1 VIGTPLYS
9 TAITC
14 VSQFETQVIL
24 PSLGRWTQWSACSA
38 TDSSGVQ
45 LREFRCNYGP
55 GSCTPLPALT
65 RSCQATPYSIPDT
78 ANNYQEGLFHGRK
91 NEVAL
96 VKHNFKELL
105 VSSEIECALYCL
117 RMPECSSINVGM
129 EQDSKHGLLVC
140 QLNNATLDSESEDF
154 ISIDGFNYYSVTS
167 RQSGD

>member
-1 VIGTPLYS
+1 M
-9 TAITC
+9 
-14 VSQFETQVIL
+14 
-24 PSLGRWTQWSACSA
+24 
-38 TDSSGVQ
+38 
-45 LREFRCNYGP
+45 
-55 GSCTPLPALT
+55 
-65 RSCQATPYSIPDT
+65 
-78 ANNYQEGLFHGRK
+78 
-91 NEVAL
+91 
-96 VKHNFKELL
+96 KHNFKELL